1 MNVTLTLVGQML
13 TFLVLVWFVMKFLWV
28 PVLKVLEDRQKKIAD
43 GLSAA
48 EAEVQ
53 SREKAEIEIASLMK
67 EARGRANEVIVQ
79 AQRRGDEI
87 VDEAKVAARAEG
99 VRLLDAARAEIGQEL
114 NQARESLR
122 KEVVHI
128 AIAGTE
134 QLLKREVDKTVHAD
148 LLEGLAEQL
157 VRAS

>member
-43 GLSAA
+43 GLNAA
-48 EAEVQ
+48 EEGVQ
-53 SREKAEIEIASLMK
+53 SREKAEIEITSLMK
-67 EARGRANEVIVQ
+67 EARERANEVIAQ

-87 VDEAKVAARAEG
+87 VGEAKVEARLEG
-99 VRLLDAARAEIGQEL
+99 ERLLNAARAEIDQEL

-122 KEVVHI
+122 KEVAHI

-134 QLLKREVDKTVHAD
+134 QLLRREVDKTVHAD

-157 VRAS
+157 GRAN